1 MYHML
6 IKILQIFSSVF
17 KQYSINISLRDVI
30 SSRASKVFLSSDFV
44 GQNYLCYLV
53 PHRSQLSLVRL
64 EKTNKQQQII
74 FGMVTSIV
82 AKGVVNIPVSIY

>member
-1 MYHML
+1 M
-6 IKILQIFSSVF
+6 F
-17 KQYSINISLRDVI
+17 KQYNINISLRDVI
-30 SSRASKVFLSSDFV
+30 SSRASNVFLSSDFV

-53 PHRSQLSLVRL
+53 PHRSQLSLIRL

-82 AKGVVNIPVSIY
+82 AKGAVNIPVSIYY